1 MPNPLRDELSDD
13 AKAWL
18 AAQFADLKRHFL
30 SCPHIPS
37 GMAVRL
43 VRQRNSWDRL

>member
-1 MPNPLRDELSDD
+1 MNPLTDDLTDE

-18 AAQFADLKRHFL
+18 AVRFAELKRQFL
-30 SCPHIPS
+30 SSPSIPA
-37 GMAVRL
+37 GLAVRL